1 MAGYS
6 LSQWACLCA
15 SGGPAPRTSDTH
27 FPHFGVAHGDDFDAE
42 GLGWLLPLRRHVG
55 LHRPRSAEAAG
66 SGVPMHPAS
75 PSLRPPCP
83 MAEPLRS
90 SPPWLRG
97 SPSPPL
103 PGRGRSRAV
112 GKRRA
117 AEGERSLAMT
127 ARRDVIAGL
136 WRTGSRGSWWARATW
151 ATAGDQGFFA
161 WPRVGLHLVAKRR
174 VNVTG
179 SF

>member
-1 MAGYS
+1 MLHKAGLRAVEWL
-6 LSQWACLCA
+6 LSQPMSMSLRQAA
-15 SGGPAPRTSDTH
+15 APPLAAIATH

-66 SGVPMHPAS
+66 SGVLMHPAS

-103 PGRGRSRAV
+103 PGRGPSRAV

-136 WRTGSRGSWWARATW
+136 GRTGSRGP
-151 ATAGDQGFFA
+151 GG
-161 WPRVGLHLVAKRR
+161 PGRR
-174 VNVTG
+174 G
-179 SF
+179 

>member
-1 MAGYS
+1 MEWL
-6 LSQWACLCA
+6 LSQPMSMSLRQAA
-15 SGGPAPRTSDTH
+15 APPLAAIATH

-66 SGVPMHPAS
+66 SGVLMHPAS

-103 PGRGRSRAV
+103 PGRGPSRAV

-136 WRTGSRGSWWARATW
+136 GRTGSRGP
-151 ATAGDQGFFA
+151 G
-161 WPRVGLHLVAKRR
+161 GLGRR
-174 VNVTG
+174 G
-179 SF
+179 